1 MSRRVRLHAR
11 IGEALEALYGP
22 DAEAHAAELAY
33 HFAQAEPVL
42 GTDKLVK
49 YCLLAGEQA
58 LAAHAWEEALQ
69 HFQRGLAAKGVSPE
83 GTVPARD
90 DEEAALLCGLGR
102 ARASTADRQR
112 RQEAVD
118 ILSRAFDYYETT
130 GAVAKA
136 VAIAEYP
143 LPLPPVG
150 RTGSAMF
157 IPRALKLVPPDTRAA
172 GRLLSSYGAELGRVE
187 NDYEGAQ
194 EAFRRAL
201 AIARREQDLPLEI
214 RSLAASANVDLS
226 HIHTREALEKAGQA
240 IEFARGLDDP
250 QAMWQTHLVAVRAH
264 WDMGDSGAARQHV
277 LALQDL
283 SVRLRDRHRLA
294 QAFAYAARL
303 DRQLGNWRRARE
315 SSDQGLAIAPQD
327 HTLLGDRVMLEY
339 EVGDF
344 DDGEVYLE
352 RLLESI
358 PPVADRSGTI
368 YSLPAQVIPWVARTS
383 GGMDRLD
390 VAAEVAR
397 AALSSPFSNPIYVL
411 WPRAG
416 LALLAVV
423 RGDVAAAAEQ
433 YEILEPHRGSMA
445 ETSCFDHLLG
455 LLSHTVGNL
464 DRATVHFEDALAFC
478 RKAGYRPEL
487 AWSLFDYADMLLSRN
502 SPGDQQ
508 KANTLL
514 DESLA
519 ITKELGMRPLLERVV
534 LRQQK
539 AKSQSTRAPAYPDG
553 LSQRE
558 VEVLRLVGAG
568 KSNPEVAEGLFISI
582 NTVTRHLTNIF
593 TKTGTVNRAE
603 AAVYAAR
610 HGLL

>member
-1 MSRRVRLHAR
+1 
-11 IGEALEALYGP
+11 
-22 DAEAHAAELAY
+22 
-33 HFAQAEPVL
+33 
-42 GTDKLVK
+42 
-49 YCLLAGEQA
+49 
-58 LAAHAWEEALQ
+58 
-69 HFQRGLAAKGVSPE
+69 
-83 GTVPARD
+83 
-90 DEEAALLCGLGR
+90 
-102 ARASTADRQR
+102 
-112 RQEAVD
+112 
-118 ILSRAFDYYETT
+118 
-130 GAVAKA
+130 
-136 VAIAEYP
+136 
-143 LPLPPVG
+143 
-150 RTGSAMF
+150 
-157 IPRALKLVPPDTRAA
+157 
-172 GRLLSSYGAELGRVE
+172 
-187 NDYEGAQ
+187 
-194 EAFRRAL
+194 
-201 AIARREQDLPLEI
+201 
-214 RSLAASANVDLS
+214 
-226 HIHTREALEKAGQA
+226 
-240 IEFARGLDDP
+240 
-250 QAMWQTHLVAVRAH
+250 
-264 WDMGDSGAARQHV
+264 
-277 LALQDL
+277 
-283 SVRLRDRHRLA
+283 
-294 QAFAYAARL
+294 
-303 DRQLGNWRRARE
+303 
-315 SSDQGLAIAPQD
+315 
-327 HTLLGDRVMLEY
+327 
-339 EVGDF
+339 
-344 DDGEVYLE
+344 
-352 RLLESI
+352 
-358 PPVADRSGTI
+358 
-368 YSLPAQVIPWVARTS
+368 
-383 GGMDRLD
+383 MDRLD

-539 AKSQSTRAPAYPDG
+539 AKSQSARAPAYPDG

-558 VEVLRLVGAG
+558 VEVLRLIGAG